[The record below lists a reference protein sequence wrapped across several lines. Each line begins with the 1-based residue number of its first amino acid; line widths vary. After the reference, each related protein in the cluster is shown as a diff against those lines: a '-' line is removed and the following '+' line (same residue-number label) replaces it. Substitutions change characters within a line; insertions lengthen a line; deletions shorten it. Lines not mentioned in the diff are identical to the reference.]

1 MKKMKKIVSLLAAA
15 ALCLMPLATFSL
27 QARAA
32 EPVTYYLKYLPGD
45 NEWRYQVGSAWDDTA
60 VHRELYYM
68 KLDIKD
74 GDYMVIEGNN
84 DLILDVNVRLGNLTI
99 NRATTPIITAKGI
112 DNCYILQDSRCVI
125 NGDVTNAYI
134 YDNGFC
140 NFNNN
145 VTNLEIIGSSD
156 INATVAVVGTAGHV
170 KGVSNLQTYYDLYNF
185 EAGKLYIENGSVR
198 TEEKYYSTTPQSTA
212 ATAPSTAAASSSAAA
227 ETPAASAPAASG
239 TASTAASGE
248 YDDVPKTG
256 EANTCIWLLGIAAV
270 CLLGRY
276 QLNKK

>member
-1 MKKMKKIVSLLAAA
+1 MKRMKKIVSLLAAA
-15 ALCLMPLATFSL
+15 MLCLMPLANLSL
-27 QARAA
+27 TAHAA
-32 EPVTYYLKYLPGD
+32 EPVTYYLKYLPSD

-84 DLILDVNVRLGNLTI
+84 DLILDLSVRLGNLTM
-99 NRATTPIITAKGI
+99 NSATTPIITAKGI
-112 DNCYILQDSRCVI
+112 DNLYVLRDSRCII

-145 VTNLEIIGSSD
+145 VTYLEIIGSSD
-156 INATVAVVGTAGHV
+156 INATVAAGGTVGHA

-185 EAGKLYIENGSVR
+185 EAGRLYIENGSVR
-198 TEEKYYSTTPQSTA
+198 TEAKYYSTTPQGTQ
-212 ATAPSTAAASSSAAA
+212 TAPAPAAPAASATPDPAPAAPASSSAA
-227 ETPAASAPAASG
+227 
-239 TASTAASGE
+239 AASGE

-276 QLNKK
+276 ELNKR